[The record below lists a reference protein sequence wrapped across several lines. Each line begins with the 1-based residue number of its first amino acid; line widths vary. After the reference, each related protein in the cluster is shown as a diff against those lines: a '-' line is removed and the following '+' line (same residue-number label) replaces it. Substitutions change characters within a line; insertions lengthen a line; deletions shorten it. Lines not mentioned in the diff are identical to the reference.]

1 MKPRALREALILIA
15 ISVAF
20 GFGYA
25 LLTKQGFF
33 AEKKPNQGASG
44 NLELISFDRARA
56 LFAADSALFI
66 DARHPFEYK
75 MGHIR
80 GAESIALADFDKD
93 RVRLDG
99 IPKHRLLV
107 VYCDGIACNSSLEL
121 TVKLMELGYTNVQIF
136 FGGWQEWKNAGMPI
150 DTSA

>member
-1 MKPRALREALILIA
+1 MMPRALRETLVLLA
-15 ISVAF
+15 ISAAF

-25 LLTKQGFF
+25 LLTKQGYF
-33 AEKKPNQGASG
+33 AEKKTNQGAPG
-44 NLELISFDRARA
+44 NLELISFDRAKS

-66 DARHPFEYK
+66 DARHQFEYK

-80 GAESIALADFDKD
+80 GSMNIALSDFIND
-93 RVRLDG
+93 RKRLDG
-99 IPKHRLLV
+99 VAKNRLLV
-107 VYCDGIACNSSLEL
+107 VYCDGVQCNSSLEL